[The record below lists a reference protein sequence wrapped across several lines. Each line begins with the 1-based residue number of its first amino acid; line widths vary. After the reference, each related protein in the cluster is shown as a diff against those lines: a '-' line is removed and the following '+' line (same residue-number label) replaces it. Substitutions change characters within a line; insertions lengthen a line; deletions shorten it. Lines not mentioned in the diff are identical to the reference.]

1 MAYPVP
7 QSEPMSPAVGPAAGL
22 HRPPL
27 GKAVRRFT
35 PPPPDPL
42 NESAAEVT
50 VRNKP
55 PTHLSAGQIL
65 DATAVCLR
73 TRGYDD
79 TTVRCITR
87 ELDCAVGSIYRYFK
101 GKRALLL
108 ATVERRFEATVE
120 RAEARDDVAAVAG
133 EYSRL
138 ASGELE
144 QYRLMFW
151 LASVGHDEAGT
162 ALPTTVRRLIAAWSA
177 QLGDAAAAE
186 ARWAAVHTA
195 VILGKAGDG
204 WAVATARGPAGAEG
218 AEAEGTGGLGARAGL
233 AASEAEELTLL

>member
-7 QSEPMSPAVGPAAGL
+7 PSEPVSPAAGPAAGV

-35 PPPPDPL
+35 PPPPGPTDEP
-42 NESAAEVT
+42 AAAVT

-108 ATVERRFEATVE
+108 ATVERRFEEVLE

-151 LASVGHDEAGT
+151 LASVGHDQAGT

-177 QLGDAAAAE
+177 QLGDATAAE

-204 WAVATARGPAGAEG
+204 WAVATARGAEG
-218 AEAEGTGGLGARAGL
+218 PGARGPRARAGL
-233 AASEAEELTLL
+233 AAPEAEELTLL